1 MKIKTNLFL
10 ALSYS
15 ILIIFVS
22 LIKIEVENIA
32 VLNITHLDK
41 IIHAGIYFIFCILWF
56 VPLRGLFKNATLLY
70 VFLFSIFY
78 GLLIELL
85 QENLTSY
92 RNFEL
97 EDILSN
103 SIGSLIS
110 CSFLFLKNNI
120 KKS

>member
-1 MKIKTNLFL
+1 VKIKTNLFL

-22 LIKIEVENIA
+22 LIKIESET
-32 VLNITHLDK
+32 NITHLDK

-56 VPLRGLFKNATLLY
+56 VPLRGVFKKGTLFY

-78 GLLIELL
+78 GILMELF
-85 QENLTSY
+85 QRNLTSY

-103 SIGSLIS
+103 SIGSLIA
-110 CSFLFLKNNI
+110 CSFLFLKNNV

>member
-22 LIKIEVENIA
+22 LIKIESRT
-32 VLNITHLDK
+32 NITHLDK
-41 IIHAGIYFIFCILWF
+41 IIHAAIYFIFCILWF
-56 VPLRGLFKNATLLY
+56 VPLRLLFKKRTLLY

-78 GLLIELL
+78 GILMELF
-85 QENLTSY
+85 QGNLTSY

-103 SIGSLIS
+103 IIGSLIA
-110 CSFLFLKNNI
+110 CGFLFLKNNI

>member
-1 MKIKTNLFL
+1 MKAKTNLFI
-10 ALSYS
+10 ALSFS
-15 ILIIFVS
+15 VLIIFAS
-22 LIKIEVENIA
+22 LIKIESDT
-32 VLNITHLDK
+32 NITHIDK
-41 IIHAGIYFIFCILWF
+41 IIHAGIYFVFCIIWYAPF
-56 VPLRGLFKNATLLY
+56 RELFKKGTLFY

-78 GLLIELL
+78 GILMELF
-85 QENLTSY
+85 QGNLTSY

-103 SIGSLIS
+103 TTGSLIA

>member
-1 MKIKTNLFL
+1 MKIKTNLFI
-10 ALSYS
+10 ALSFS
-15 ILIIFVS
+15 VLIIFAS
-22 LIKIEVENIA
+22 LIKIESDT
-32 VLNITHLDK
+32 NITHIDK
-41 IIHAGIYFIFCILWF
+41 IIHSGIYFVFCIIWYA
-56 VPLRGLFKNATLLY
+56 PIRELFKKGTLLY

-78 GLLIELL
+78 GILMELF
-85 QENLTSY
+85 QGNLTTY

-103 SIGSLIS
+103 TIGSLIA

>member
-1 MKIKTNLFL
+1 MKAKTNLFI
-10 ALSYS
+10 ALSFS
-15 ILIIFVS
+15 VLIIFAS
-22 LIKIEVENIA
+22 LIKIESDT
-32 VLNITHLDK
+32 NITHIDK
-41 IIHAGIYFIFCILWF
+41 IIHSGIYFVFCIIWYA
-56 VPLRGLFKNATLLY
+56 PIRELFKKEALLY

-78 GLLIELL
+78 GVLMELF
-85 QENLTSY
+85 QVNLTSY

-103 SIGSLIS
+103 IIGSLIA

>member
-1 MKIKTNLFL
+1 MKIKTNFFL
-10 ALSYS
+10 ALFYS

-22 LIKIEVENIA
+22 LIKIESET
-32 VLNITHLDK
+32 NITHQDK

-56 VPLRGLFKNATLLY
+56 VPLRGLFKKEALLY
-70 VFLFSIFY
+70 VFLFSILF
-78 GLLIELL
+78 GILIELL

-97 EDILSN
+97 EDILFN

-110 CSFLFLKNNI
+110 CSFLFLKNSI

>member
-1 MKIKTNLFL
+1 VKIKTNLFL

-22 LIKIEVENIA
+22 LIKIESET
-32 VLNITHLDK
+32 NITHLDK

-56 VPLRGLFKNATLLY
+56 GPLRGLFKKGTLFY

-78 GLLIELL
+78 GILIELF
-85 QENLTSY
+85 QGNLTSY

-103 SIGSLIS
+103 SIGSLIA
-110 CSFLFLKNNI
+110 CSFLFLKNNV

>member
-1 MKIKTNLFL
+1 MKIKTNLFFP
-10 ALSYS
+10 LSYS
-15 ILIIFVS
+15 ILIIFIS
-22 LIKIEVENIA
+22 LIKIESETNFA
-32 VLNITHLDK
+32 HLDK

-56 VPLRGLFKNATLLY
+56 LPLRRLFKKGTLFY

-78 GLLIELL
+78 GILIELF
-85 QENLTSY
+85 QGNLTSH

-103 SIGSLIS
+103 IIGSLIS
-110 CSFLFLKNNI
+110 CSLLFLKNNI